1 MNIEI
6 HGQLQCTQLRVMH
19 ISCRGLTRV
28 TYIVY
33 CVMCAQEQSGV
44 PTLTGPIARR
54 INVANSTGG
63 EEELISAVIP
73 DDVLV
78 KILEERL
85 AVSWLSFLNFAILAE
100 LLKMFSL

>member
-1 MNIEI
+1 M
-6 HGQLQCTQLRVMH
+6 LSVSCTV
-19 ISCRGLTRV
+19 SCV
-28 TYIVY
+28 S
-33 CVMCAQEQSGV
+33 QEQSGV

-73 DDVLV
+73 DEVLV

-85 AVSWLSFLNFAILAE
+85 AVSWLSFMFCDICSTPMIFFICEMNFFC
-100 LLKMFSL
+100 K

>member
-1 MNIEI
+1 MYSA
-6 HGQLQCTQLRVMH
+6 
-19 ISCRGLTRV
+19 SCNAHFVSRLTRV
-28 TYIVY
+28 KDIVY
-33 CVMCAQEQSGV
+33 CVVCAQEQSGV

-85 AVSWLSFLNFAILAE
+85 AVSWLSFIFCDIC
-100 LLKMFSL
+100 